1 MDPMFFETLY
11 NELHEGLVTLVNLSV
26 VLLEFIGVGVIV
38 VAALQGICNYVRRDP
53 LTRLKLAKG
62 MAMGLE
68 FKLGSEI
75 LRTVVVREFTE
86 IGLVAAIIVLR
97 AALTFLIHWEIKT
110 EESQMEQE
118 LERRQ
123 AEIQGRIHPGNA
135 ARGVDFFGHLLGVL
149 LVVVGNDH
157 LGALLGKQL
166 GRGLA
171 HTGRAARDDS
181 DLALHHFFHD
191 YTPFL
196 VLSRRLQQIRLF
208 VARNHVS
215 VSGGLL

>member
-1 MDPMFFETLY
+1 MELMAGMAPMATPIPQAVTNADPMFFSTLY
-11 NELHEGLVTLVNLSV
+11 EQLHEGLVTLVNLSV

-38 VAALQGICNYVRRDP
+38 VAALQGILNYIRRDP

-123 AEIQGRIHPGNA
+123 AEIQDITEEAEEKR
-135 ARGVDFFGHLLGVL
+135 
-149 LVVVGNDH
+149 
-157 LGALLGKQL
+157 
-166 GRGLA
+166 
-171 HTGRAARDDS
+171 
-181 DLALHHFFHD
+181 
-191 YTPFL
+191 
-196 VLSRRLQQIRLF
+196 
-208 VARNHVS
+208 VAQEK
-215 VSGGLL
+215 

>member
-1 MDPMFFETLY
+1 MELMAGMAPMATPIPEGVTNADPMLFSTLY
-11 NELHEGLVTLVNLSV
+11 EQLHEGLVTLVNLSV

-38 VAALQGICNYVRRDP
+38 VAALQGILNYIRRDP

-123 AEIQGRIHPGNA
+123 AEIQDITEEA
-135 ARGVDFFGHLLGVL
+135 EE
-149 LVVVGNDH
+149 
-157 LGALLGKQL
+157 K
-166 GRGLA
+166 
-171 HTGRAARDDS
+171 RA
-181 DLALHHFFHD
+181 
-191 YTPFL
+191 
-196 VLSRRLQQIRLF
+196 QQEK
-208 VARNHVS
+208 
-215 VSGGLL
+215 

>member
-1 MDPMFFETLY
+1 MELMAGMAPMATPIPTPIPQAVTNADPMFFSTLY
-11 NELHEGLVTLVNLSV
+11 EQLHEGLVTLVNLSV

-38 VAALQGICNYVRRDP
+38 VAALQGILNYIRRDP

-75 LRTVVVREFTE
+75 LRTVVVRQFSE
-86 IGLVAAIIVLR
+86 IAIVGAIILLR

-123 AEIQGRIHPGNA
+123 AEIQDITEEA
-135 ARGVDFFGHLLGVL
+135 EE
-149 LVVVGNDH
+149 
-157 LGALLGKQL
+157 K
-166 GRGLA
+166 
-171 HTGRAARDDS
+171 RAA
-181 DLALHHFFHD
+181 
-191 YTPFL
+191 
-196 VLSRRLQQIRLF
+196 QEK
-208 VARNHVS
+208 
-215 VSGGLL
+215 

>member
-1 MDPMFFETLY
+1 MELMAGMAPMATPIPEGVTNADPMFFSTLY
-11 NELHEGLVTLVNLSV
+11 EQLHEGLVTLVNLSV

-38 VAALQGICNYVRRDP
+38 VAALQGIYNYVRRDP

-123 AEIQGRIHPGNA
+123 AEIQDITE
-135 ARGVDFFGHLLGVL
+135 
-149 LVVVGNDH
+149 
-157 LGALLGKQL
+157 GAEEK
-166 GRGLA
+166 
-171 HTGRAARDDS
+171 RAA
-181 DLALHHFFHD
+181 
-191 YTPFL
+191 
-196 VLSRRLQQIRLF
+196 QEK
-208 VARNHVS
+208 
-215 VSGGLL
+215 

>member
-1 MDPMFFETLY
+1 MELMAGMAPMATPIPEGVTNADPMFFSTLY
-11 NELHEGLVTLVNLSV
+11 EQLHEGLVTLVNLSV

-38 VAALQGICNYVRRDP
+38 VAALQGILNYIRRDP

-123 AEIQGRIHPGNA
+123 AEIQDITEEA
-135 ARGVDFFGHLLGVL
+135 EE
-149 LVVVGNDH
+149 
-157 LGALLGKQL
+157 K
-166 GRGLA
+166 
-171 HTGRAARDDS
+171 RAA
-181 DLALHHFFHD
+181 LEK
-191 YTPFL
+191 
-196 VLSRRLQQIRLF
+196 
-208 VARNHVS
+208 
-215 VSGGLL
+215 